1 MIRSVALA
9 LLLASAPL
17 AAAPVPKELLQYDRL
32 EGTWRVE
39 SLVTFG
45 KPSSEALCWV
55 IDADGNLQRNVDLAA
70 PRAQAVS
77 AVLKFDR
84 ASKHLDYLQGT
95 TTFAGLYRL
104 RGDRLEIC
112 LSIQGGERP
121 STVEAGPRLY
131 LWTLERLHP
140 EAKR

>member
-1 MIRSVALA
+1 MIRLAAVALIVTAPA
-9 LLLASAPL
+9 LL
-17 AAAPVPKELLQYDRL
+17 AAPVPKELLRHDRL

-55 IDADGNLQRNVDLAA
+55 IDADGNLARNVDPAA
-70 PRAQAVS
+70 PLPPKCSV
-77 AVLKFDR
+77 VLKFDR
-84 ASKHLDYLQGT
+84 ASKHLDFCQGG

-121 STVEAGPRLY
+121 AAVEAGPRLY
-131 LWTLERLHP
+131 LWTLERLKP
-140 EAKR
+140 EEKK